1 MRAAFNRLKR
11 VERPCVRHVLLAS
24 LRYEIRFGHSRDT
37 SCSRISSGKDA
48 SFMLAIVRI
57 ALQRPYTFV
66 VLAVLILIFGIKAWT
81 TTPTDIFPDIGIPVV
96 SAVWTYNGLP
106 PDEMSGRIVY
116 YYERTL
122 SSQVNDIQHIE
133 SQSLPGYGVVK
144 VFFQPKV
151 NINTAI
157 AQITAASQ
165 TVLKLLPPGVTPP
178 YVLVFNASSVPILQL
193 ALSSKSL
200 SQSQLSDFGQNFIRP
215 QLATVAGAAVPSP
228 YGGKIRQVQVDLN
241 PGKLEA
247 YRISAQD
254 VVAALSNENLI
265 TPVGTEKIG
274 KFEYIISLNDAPE
287 EIAKLNDLPIRV
299 VDGATVYIRDV
310 ANVHDGSPPQTNIV
324 RVDGSHAVLMTIQK
338 AGSASTLDVING
350 VKALLPNIKAA
361 LPPSLDL
368 KAVGDQS
375 QFVNDAVSGVLRE
388 GVIAAALTGLMI
400 LIFLGSWRSTL
411 IITVSIPLA
420 ILFSVA
426 VLSVL
431 GETINV
437 MTLGGLALAV
447 GILVDDAT
455 VTIENINYH
464 LELGKDIE
472 SAIMDG
478 ARQIVVP
485 ATVSLLCIC
494 IVFVPM
500 FTLGGVAGFLF
511 KPLAEAVIF
520 ALIGSYVLSRTLVPT
535 MANYL
540 LRNVAAH
547 GHAHGE
553 QPPPSRNPLVWFQRG
568 FEHRFERIRGRYRE
582 ILVGALGSSR
592 LFVTG
597 FLAVVLVSFGLAP
610 FLGQNFFPNVPSPQI
625 KLHVRAPTGTRIEE
639 AANLIDHVENAV
651 RKVIPPTAIDTIVDN
666 IGLPISG
673 INVAYGNSGTIG
685 VGDADILIS
694 LKPDYA
700 EKTDAAI
707 DQMREILPRKFP
719 GVSFA
724 FLPADIVSQILNFG
738 LPAPIDVQV
747 IGNKSDENRAY
758 AEKIFKRIAQVTGIA
773 DPRIQQLF
781 NAPTLNVDVDR
792 SMASNVGLTERDFA
806 TSLQVNLAGS
816 IQTAPT
822 FWLNPKNGVSY
833 PIVVQTPQYW
843 IDSLSDLANVQ
854 ISGSKQL
861 QPLGAMADTARG
873 TSPAVVSH
881 YNVQPVI
888 DIYGTTH
895 GRDLGAVAADIQ
907 HILDETKKD
916 VPAGSTVVLRGQ
928 ITTMTAAYGQLYTG
942 LALAIVL
949 IYLLI
954 VVNFQS
960 WLDPFVIVTALPAAL
975 AGIVWMLFITHTTLS
990 VPALTGAI
998 MCMGVATAN
1007 SILVVSFARER
1018 LSEGADALTAAI
1030 DAGFTRFRPVLMT
1043 ALAMIIGMAP
1053 MALSAEQ
1060 NAPLGRAVIGG
1071 LICSTIATLLFVPV
1085 VFMMVH
1091 SRANK
1096 PSDED
1101 SAAPDVHIP
1110 AHAAPGHS

>member
-1 MRAAFNRLKR
+1 
-11 VERPCVRHVLLAS
+11 
-24 LRYEIRFGHSRDT
+24 
-37 SCSRISSGKDA
+37 
-48 SFMLAIVRI
+48 MLAIVRI

-66 VLAVLILIFGIKAWT
+66 VMAMLILIFGLKAWNS
-81 TTPTDIFPDIGIPVV
+81 TPVDIFPDIGIPVV
-96 SAVWTYNGLP
+96 SAVWSYNGLP
-106 PDEMSGRIVY
+106 PEEMSGRIVY

-193 ALSSKSL
+193 ALSSKTL
-200 SQSQLSDFGQNFIRP
+200 SQAQLSDYGQNFIRP

-228 YGGKIRQVQVDLN
+228 YGGKVRQIQVDID

-247 YRISAQD
+247 YKISAQD
-254 VVAALSNENLI
+254 VVGALSNENLI
-265 TPVGTEKIG
+265 TPVGTQKIG
-274 KFEYIISLNDAPE
+274 DLEYIVSLNDAPKA
-287 EIAKLNDLPIRV
+287 IASLNNLPIKL
-299 VDGATVYIRDV
+299 VDGATVYIHDV
-310 ANVHDGSPPQTNIV
+310 AYVHDGSPPQTNIV

-350 VKALLPNIKAA
+350 VKALLPKIRAS
-361 LPPSLDL
+361 LPASLKL
-368 KAVGDQS
+368 EAVGDQS
-375 QFVNDAVSGVLRE
+375 EFVNDAVSGVLRE

-400 LIFLGSWRSTL
+400 LCFLGSWRSTL

-426 VLSVL
+426 VLAAL

-464 LELGKDIE
+464 LEHGKPIE
-472 SAIMDG
+472 RAIMDG
-478 ARQIVVP
+478 AKQIVVP

-500 FTLGGVAGFLF
+500 FSLGGVAGFLF
-511 KPLAEAVIF
+511 RPLAEAVIF
-520 ALIGSYVLSRTLVPT
+520 ALLGSYVLSRTLVPT
-535 MANYL
+535 MASFL
-540 LRNVAAH
+540 LRDTVV
-547 GHAHGE
+547 HAHGA
-553 QPPPSRNPLVWFQRG
+553 PKPTSRNPLVWFQRG
-568 FEHRFERIRGRYRE
+568 FERRFEAIRDGYRRVL
-582 ILVGALGSSR
+582 IGALGTR
-592 LFVTG
+592 RIFVAG
-597 FLAVVLVSFGLAP
+597 FLIAVVASFGLAP
-610 FLGQNFFPNVPSPQI
+610 FLGQNFFPKTQSTQI
-625 KLHVRAPTGTRIEE
+625 KVHVRAATGTRIEQT
-639 AANLIDHVENAV
+639 AALIDHVEAAV
-651 RKVIPPTAIDTIVDN
+651 RETIPVDAIQTMVDN

-694 LKPDYA
+694 LKPG
-700 EKTDAAI
+700 DAA
-707 DQMREILPRKFP
+707 DTAGFVDRLRNRLPRAFP
-719 GVSFA
+719 GTSFA

-738 LPAPIDVQV
+738 LPAPIDVQI
-747 IGNKSDENRAY
+747 IGNKTAANRAY
-758 AEKIFKRIAQVTGIA
+758 AQKIFARIARVTGIA
-773 DPRIQQLF
+773 DARIQQVD

-792 SMASNVGLTERDFA
+792 SMATSMGLTEHDVA
-806 TSLQVNLAGS
+806 NSLQINLAGS
-816 IQTAPT
+816 IQSSPT
-822 FWLNPKNGVSY
+822 FWLNPKSGVSY

-843 IDSLSDLANVQ
+843 MKSLNALSNVQ
-854 ISGSKQL
+854 VSSASGV
-861 QPLGAMADTARG
+861 QPLGGFTTMTRG
-873 TSPAVVSH
+873 ASPAVVSH

-907 HILDETKKD
+907 HTLDDTSKD

-928 ITTMTAAYGQLYTG
+928 ITTMTAAYSQLYVG

-960 WLDPFVIVTALPAAL
+960 WLDPFVIVSALPAAI

-1018 LSEGADALTAAI
+1018 MSEGADALTAAI
-1030 DAGFTRFRPVLMT
+1030 DAGYTRFRPVLMT

-1053 MALSAEQ
+1053 MAFSAEQ

-1071 LICSTIATLLFVPV
+1071 LMCSTLATLLFVPV

-1091 SRANK
+1091 AR
-1096 PSDED
+1096 
-1101 SAAPDVHIP
+1101 SAMTADVILLPAPV
-1110 AHAAPGHS
+1110 APTP